1 MINQMNQ
8 NDHTPN
14 AFSNTLK
21 ELQIGKL
28 LRKSNITKSCGIS
41 AYEVF
46 QFLLLLVFQGKNLF
60 RFLNSKHKDQAV
72 SKNTYYRF
80 LNEISYNWSRF
91 LLLLAVKVTA
101 AFDSLT
107 KPERV
112 KVLILDDSVI
122 KRSRSKTVELLAR
135 VYDHVEHKFQ
145 IGFTLLALGWSDGY
159 SFIPTG
165 FNLLSSATK
174 SNRYNEV
181 SDKIDH
187 RTNGY
192 KFRKESMMQKT
203 DAAILL
209 IKNALQ
215 AGVRADYVLMDTWF
229 TTEPMLKEILHA
241 GIDAIGMVKQL
252 KQRYT
257 YYGRHYTLLDL
268 KKFVDFSGAGNIF
281 GSLVVTTKAGIP
293 VKIVFVRNR
302 NKKSECLYILSTD
315 ISLADAEIVRIYGN
329 RWSIEC
335 FFKASK
341 SFLKLGTEFQSH
353 NYGAMVSHTAI
364 VFTRYIILEWIRRNQ
379 NDQKTNGELFYMF
392 CEDIQDMDLTNALQS
407 LMALFV
413 AHISTLSSDITSV
426 LKSKVTEWIASQ
438 AAFIQALFG
447 NICWES

>member
-1 MINQMNQ
+1 MIYQ
-8 NDHTPN
+8 NDKKENTQN
-14 AFSNTLK
+14 QFSNSLK

-28 LRKSNITKSCGIS
+28 LRKANITKSCGIS

-80 LNEISYNWSRF
+80 LNETSYNWSRF
-91 LLLLAVKVTA
+91 LLLLAVKVTTV
-101 AFDSLT
+101 FDALT
-107 KPERV
+107 RPERV

-122 KRSRSKTVELLAR
+122 KRNRSKAVELLAR
-135 VYDHVEHKFQ
+135 VYDHVEHKCQ
-145 IGFTLLALGWSDGY
+145 KGFTLLTLGWSDGY

-165 FNLLSSATK
+165 FNMLSSASK

-192 KFRKESMMQKT
+192 KFRKESMMHKT

-209 IKNALQ
+209 IKRALQ
-215 AGVRADYVLMDTWF
+215 AGIHADYVLMDTWF
-229 TTEPMLKEILHA
+229 TTEPMIKEIQNT
-241 GIDAIGMVKQL
+241 GIDVIGMVKQL

-257 YYGRHYTLLDL
+257 YRGKQYKLPEL
-268 KKFVDFSGAGNIF
+268 KKFVSFEGAGNIF
-281 GSLVVTTKAGIP
+281 GSLVVTTKTGIP

-302 NKKSECLYILSTD
+302 NKKTECLYILSTD
-315 ISLADAEIVRIYGN
+315 ISLNSSEIVRIYGN

-335 FFKASK
+335 FFKTSK

-353 NYGAMVSHTAI
+353 NYGAMVSHTTI

-379 NDQKTNGELFYMF
+379 NDQKTYGELFFMF
-392 CEDIQDMDLTNALQS
+392 CDDIQDMDLTNALQS

-413 AHISTLSSDITSV
+413 EHISALSADITSV
-426 LKSKVTEWIASQ
+426 IKSKVTEWISSQ
-438 AAFIQALFG
+438 ASFIQVLFG
-447 NICWES
+447 NMCWES

>member
-1 MINQMNQ
+1 MIYQ
-8 NDHTPN
+8 NSQTE
-14 AFSNTLK
+14 NTQDQISYAIR
-21 ELQIGKL
+21 ELGLEKM
-28 LRKSNITKSCGIS
+28 LRKANITKNCGVP

-60 RFLNSKHKDQAV
+60 RFLHSKHRDQAV

-80 LNEISYNWSRF
+80 LNESSYNWGRF
-91 LLLLAVKVTA
+91 LMLLAVKVTS
-101 AFDSLT
+101 AFDTLT
-107 KPERV
+107 RPERV
-112 KVLILDDSVI
+112 KVLILDDTVV
-122 KRSRSKTVELLAR
+122 KRNRSKSVELLAR

-145 IGFTLLALGWSDGY
+145 KGFTLLTLGWSDGY
-159 SFIPTG
+159 SFIPAG
-165 FNLLSSATK
+165 FNMLSSASK

-181 SDKIDH
+181 SDTIDR

-192 KFRKESMMQKT
+192 KFRKESMMHKT
-203 DAAILL
+203 DAAIQL
-209 IKNALQ
+209 ISNALA
-215 AGVRADYVLMDTWF
+215 AGIKADYVLMDTWF
-229 TTEPMLKEILHA
+229 TTEPMLREILKT
-241 GIDAIGMVKQL
+241 GIGAIGMVKQL

-257 YYGRHYTLLDL
+257 YRGRQYTLPDL

-315 ISLADAEIVRIYGN
+315 VTLKDAEIVRIYGN

-353 NYGAMVSHTAI
+353 SYGAMVSHTAI
-364 VFTRYIILEWIRRNQ
+364 VFTRYIILEWIRRKQ
-379 NDQKTNGELFYMF
+379 NDQKTYGELFFMF

-413 AHISTLSSDITSV
+413 EHMSALSADITSV

-438 AAFIQALFG
+438 AAFIQALFK